1 MKLKSVS
8 VSTALA
14 LAIAVSAC
22 EKSSPTRPTDVAADA
37 STAVVVDAKAGVTIT
52 APQPVTPTDG
62 QRFKFGDQGLTLTVK
77 NAAATGSATLTYTFQ
92 VASDAA
98 FGSIVYSKDGVT
110 EGNGQTSLKIDK
122 LAGNK
127 DYFWRARV
135 SNGSLAGPFFKGRT
149 FNIGPE
155 VVLQA
160 PAQMAP
166 ANNGQAGGSVVSLT
180 VTNAGRSGPAGQI
193 VYLFEVSDSSAFT
206 NLIGTASVAE
216 QDGQT
221 TAQISAQLAANAT
234 YFWRVQATDP
244 SNGITGP
251 FSSVFSFRYVP
262 FDMRQAIII
271 DSPPALGSWNET
283 AKITRIDFT
292 GDAFLVDF
300 DRRDGADRWRD
311 LDFGDGKGGTLQYT
325 LGMCINLGGRG
336 QWYCSAVVQF
346 WHGRDLAASTPPSYV
361 ARNWFYDSRWGPLQ
375 GYQPSNGETVGL
387 FVGTGNLRDKTFTV
401 CPQICERSNVAMVP
415 WHNDDTAT
423 FTFLSAGARTLG
435 LRRH

>member
-22 EKSSPTRPTDVAADA
+22 QKSNPTRPTENASDV
-37 STAVVVDAKAGVTIT
+37 STPAVVDAKAGVTIT
-52 APQPVTPTDG
+52 APQLVTPADG

-77 NAAATGSATLTYTFQ
+77 NAAATGAATLTYTFQ

-98 FGSIVYSKDGVT
+98 FGTIVYSKDGVA

-122 LAGNK
+122 LAGSK

-135 SNGSLAGPFFKGRT
+135 NSGSLAGPFSKART
-149 FNIGPE
+149 FNVGPE

-160 PAQMAP
+160 PALSAP

-180 VTNAGRSGPAGQI
+180 VANAGRSGPAGQI
-193 VYLFEVSDSSAFT
+193 VYRFEVSDSGAFT
-206 NLIGTASVAE
+206 NLIGVATVAE

-221 TAQISAQLAANAT
+221 TAQISAQLAPNAT

-244 SNGITGP
+244 SNGVTGP
-251 FSSVFSFRYVP
+251 FSSVFSFKYVP
-262 FDMRQAIII
+262 FDMRQAIIL
-271 DSPPALGSWNET
+271 DSPPGLGSWDET
-283 AKITRIDFT
+283 AKITSVDFT

-300 DRRDGADRWRD
+300 DRRTGPNRWRD

-325 LGMCINLGGRG
+325 LGMCANVGGRG

-346 WHGRDLAASTPPSYV
+346 WYGRELTASTPPSYV
-361 ARNWFYDSRWGPLQ
+361 GRNWFYDSRWGALQ

-387 FVGTGNLRDKTFTV
+387 FVGSGNLRSRPFTV
-401 CPQICERSNVAMVP
+401 CPQVCERSNVAMVP
-415 WHNDDTAT
+415 WHNDDTALYT
-423 FTFLSAGARTLG
+423 FSAGPRTLG

>member
-1 MKLKSVS
+1 
-8 VSTALA
+8 
-14 LAIAVSAC
+14 
-22 EKSSPTRPTDVAADA
+22 
-37 STAVVVDAKAGVTIT
+37 
-52 APQPVTPTDG
+52 
-62 QRFKFGDQGLTLTVK
+62 
-77 NAAATGSATLTYTFQ
+77 
-92 VASDAA
+92 
-98 FGSIVYSKDGVT
+98 VY
-110 EGNGQTSLKIDK
+110 
-122 LAGNK
+122 
-127 DYFWRARV
+127 R
-135 SNGSLAGPFFKGRT
+135 
-149 FNIGPE
+149 
-155 VVLQA
+155 
-160 PAQMAP
+160 
-166 ANNGQAGGSVVSLT
+166 
-180 VTNAGRSGPAGQI
+180 
-193 VYLFEVSDSSAFT
+193 FEVSDSSAFT

-271 DSPPALGSWNET
+271 DSPPGLGSWNET